1 MNLGETRGVRLI
13 GGADLLKFETRDLFQ
28 NDSNQTQYC
37 ELTIATAI
45 GPLGC
50 YPFTGNKMLKI
61 TVYDIHFMA
70 AAA

>member
-1 MNLGETRGVRLI
+1 MI

-45 GPLGC
+45 GPWDEAC
-50 YPFTGNKMLKI
+50 AQYIMAEK
-61 TVYDIHFMA
+61 A
-70 AAA
+70 AAELTQVIAGAHKEKSNG